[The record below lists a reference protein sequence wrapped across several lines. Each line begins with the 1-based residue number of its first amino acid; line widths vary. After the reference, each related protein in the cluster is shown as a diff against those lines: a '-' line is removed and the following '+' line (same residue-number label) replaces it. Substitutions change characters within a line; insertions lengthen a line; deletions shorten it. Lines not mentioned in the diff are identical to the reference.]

1 MKTVLLIPVRNEVE
15 TIGALVTAAL
25 NFVDKIIVDEGGS
38 TDGTMRALREIWQTL
53 PDPSVLTIAGRPVG
67 APPLSWII
75 NDKAWLGELM
85 ADGYFCLATMDA
97 GGTHDPEDLPGLQDY
112 ISGAGVVALGTRD
125 FSTGGAPW
133 YRRALSYVAGR
144 LIGVPD
150 ATCGFRAYN
159 MYWLLKMPHLYNKT
173 GFDFHL
179 PYLVLLRRVVG
190 EAFAAHPVPIEYKVV
205 GRSSLRLKT
214 LFQVL
219 WAGIQVSLR
228 RVEVY

>member
-97 GGTHDPEDLPGLQDY
+97 VEHMIRRICLDCRTILAVRGWLHSVHGILAQ
-112 ISGAGVVALGTRD
+112 GVHLGTDEPSRM
-125 FSTGGAPW
+125 
-133 YRRALSYVAGR
+133 LQ
-144 LIGVPD
+144 
-150 ATCGFRAYN
+150 
-159 MYWLLKMPHLYNKT
+159 
-173 GFDFHL
+173 
-179 PYLVLLRRVVG
+179 VV
-190 EAFAAHPVPIEYKVV
+190 
-205 GRSSLRLKT
+205 
-214 LFQVL
+214 
-219 WAGIQVSLR
+219 
-228 RVEVY
+228 

>member
-1 MKTVLLIPVRNEVE
+1 
-15 TIGALVTAAL
+15 
-25 NFVDKIIVDEGGS
+25 
-38 TDGTMRALREIWQTL
+38 
-53 PDPSVLTIAGRPVG
+53 LTIAVRPAAAG
-67 APPLSWII
+67 PLSWII

-85 ADGYFCLATMDA
+85 ADGYFCLVTMDA
-97 GGTHDPEDLPGLQDY
+97 GGTHLWGDLPRLQAY
-112 ISGAGVVALGTRD
+112 INGAGMVALGTRD

-159 MYWLLKMPHLYNKT
+159 MYWLLKAPHLYNKT

-179 PYLVLLRRVVG
+179 PYLVLLRKTVG
-190 EAFAAHPVPIEYKVV
+190 DAFVAHPVSIEYKVV
-205 GRSSLRLKT
+205 GRSSLRFKT

-219 WAGIQVSLR
+219 WAWIKVSLR
-228 RVEVY
+228 HVEVY